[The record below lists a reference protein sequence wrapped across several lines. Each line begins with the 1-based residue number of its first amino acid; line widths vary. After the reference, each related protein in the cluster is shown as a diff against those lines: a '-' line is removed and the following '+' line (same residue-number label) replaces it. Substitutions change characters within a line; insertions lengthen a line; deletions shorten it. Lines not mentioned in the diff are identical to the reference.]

1 MKFKKPLSI
10 VLGCVAI
17 LAALILVDELEPD
30 PVLPESK
37 EVVLAP
43 VSIIEVE
50 PKSYEASLTLLAVT
64 QSRWPIQLKA
74 SSSAQLAWVNLE
86 MEPGTIVKKGDVLA
100 KLDNSALRSNVA
112 MTLSQVKQA
121 ELNLKQIEHEQTV
134 ALKMLNPSKSS
145 AFARKEPQV
154 AAAKAELTQAK
165 QAYQSATKLLEE
177 STIVAPFDAV
187 IMSRHVSPGEWIE
200 AGQATFDLAASDSI
214 DVALPVSELHWARVQ
229 QAVITGQEASQPE
242 ITVVGRSGQQWPA
255 EVRYV
260 SPNADNVTRQRQVVL
275 SVQNPYQVPRLFPN
289 QQVEVKVNL
298 GEQSDVSSLPMSS
311 LTRDGYVWTLD
322 SHDQLQKERVTLVE
336 ETQDRVHVK
345 FAQHQ
350 NKTRSV
356 VKYPLSSMLAGK
368 QVAPIRTVENFESNT
383 AIASKALRQ
392 VEVTP

>member
-10 VLGCVAI
+10 ALGCVAI

-30 PVLPESK
+30 PVTLEEK
-37 EVVLAP
+37 EAILAP
-43 VSIIEVE
+43 VSVIEVT
-50 PKSYEASLTLLAVT
+50 PTTYEASLNLLAVT

-74 SSSAQLAWVNLE
+74 SSSAQLAWVNLA
-86 MEPGTIVKKGDVLA
+86 MEPGTLIKEGDVLA

-112 MTLSQVKQA
+112 MALSQVKQA

-165 QAYQSATKLLEE
+165 QAYQSATKLLKEA
-177 STIVAPFDAV
+177 TIVAPFDAV
-187 IMSRHVSPGEWIE
+187 ILNRHVSPGEWIE

-229 QAVITGQEASQPE
+229 QAVLKGQEASQPE
-242 ITVVGRSGQQWPA
+242 IIVVGRSGQRWPA
-255 EVRYV
+255 AVRYV
-260 SPNADNVTRQRQVVL
+260 SPNVDPVTRQRQVVL

-298 GEQSDVSSLPMSS
+298 GEQTDVSSLPISS

-336 ETQDRVHVK
+336 ETQEQVHVK
-345 FAQHQ
+345 FSDHKQ
-350 NKTRSV
+350 KTRSV

-368 QVAPIRTVENFESNT
+368 QVAPIRTVEALELTT
-383 AIASKALRQ
+383 AIASKATQ
-392 VEVTP
+392 SEEVTP

>member
-1 MKFKKPLSI
+1 
-10 VLGCVAI
+10 
-17 LAALILVDELEPD
+17 
-30 PVLPESK
+30 
-37 EVVLAP
+37 
-43 VSIIEVE
+43 
-50 PKSYEASLTLLAVT
+50 
-64 QSRWPIQLKA
+64 
-74 SSSAQLAWVNLE
+74 LE
-86 MEPGTIVKKGDVLA
+86 MEPGTLVKKGDVLA

-242 ITVVGRSGQQWPA
+242 ITVVDRSGQKWPA

-260 SPNADNVTRQRQVVL
+260 SPNVDNVTRQRQVVL

-298 GEQSDVSSLPMSS
+298 GEQSDVSSLPMS
-311 LTRDGYVWTLD
+311 
-322 SHDQLQKERVTLVE
+322 
-336 ETQDRVHVK
+336 
-345 FAQHQ
+345 
-350 NKTRSV
+350 
-356 VKYPLSSMLAGK
+356 
-368 QVAPIRTVENFESNT
+368 
-383 AIASKALRQ
+383 
-392 VEVTP
+392 